1 MGSQRHFAL
10 YSFSKRYFEST
21 VAQVLE
27 AEYHLNRNWCL
38 GASVYVN
45 DFYNFL
51 GMPTIPG
58 GDELG
63 WHWIYSDGLSW
74 IDFNHHKTI
83 LEDGLEVYVI
93 DFVYSPQLETDED

>member
-1 MGSQRHFAL
+1 
-10 YSFSKRYFEST
+10 
-21 VAQVLE
+21 
-27 AEYHLNRNWCL
+27 
-38 GASVYVN
+38 
-45 DFYNFL
+45 
-51 GMPTIPG
+51 MPTIPG

-63 WHWIYSDGLSW
+63 WNWIYSDGLAW

>member
-1 MGSQRHFAL
+1 
-10 YSFSKRYFEST
+10 
-21 VAQVLE
+21 
-27 AEYHLNRNWCL
+27 
-38 GASVYVN
+38 
-45 DFYNFL
+45 
-51 GMPTIPG
+51 MPTIPG

-63 WHWIYSDGLSW
+63 WHWINSDGLAW